1 MYNTF
6 YFKYNNLKFDDI
18 VKLNTVKF
26 MFRARNY
33 SLPLNLKNLFKI
45 NSYNNLLFHRIK
57 IRTQR
62 KYFCISN
69 IGPQLWN
76 NLKKV
81 LRLQNNLKSFSINY
95 KKVLISL
102 YYNT

>member
-26 MFRARNY
+26 IFRARHY
-33 SLPLNLKNLFKI
+33 SLPLNLLNLFKI
-45 NSYNNLLFHRIK
+45 KSYNNLLFLRIK

-69 IGPQLWN
+69 MGQQLWN

-81 LRLQNNLKSFSINY
+81 LRITNNLKSFSKNY
-95 KKVLISL
+95 KKSFDKFI
-102 YYNT
+102 